1 MKRRDDD
8 VEEDRKITL
17 GEVAAYLGVG
27 RRVVSR
33 LVKEGAIRIRKDP
46 LDSRRKL
53 VSLRDLDQLRRQ
65 SLSMTKRGSQE
76 E

>member
-1 MKRRDDD
+1 MKKRDNETPELDP
-8 VEEDRKITL
+8 KIML
-17 GEVAAYLGVG
+17 SEVAAYLGVG

-53 VSLRDLDQLRRQ
+53 VSLRELDQLKRQ
-65 SLSMTKRGSQE
+65 SLKKDR
-76 E
+76 